1 MPTVNQ
7 GVRGTGVLT
16 TETRRSR
23 DVTPSLLQLE
33 PDAAPLTTIMA
44 RVRKRATED
53 PKFEWFEDELN
64 PRFDQLGA
72 AIADGV
78 ATSMTVDN
86 PTYFRKGDLVKI
98 ANSEVVRVTATPTA
112 NPVSIKRGVGETAA
126 SAHADNSRL
135 HILSPSAQE
144 GATRRDLLSTE
155 RVPQFNYAQIIK
167 TPYGVTNT
175 NKGTK
180 QFAGQDLDEERA
192 KKLIEHKRSIEEAIL
207 FGERHLDSSGTHP
220 QRATRGLIKFVTTN
234 VTDAGGTLTEA
245 EFEDFLRPAYR
256 YGSKQ
261 KVLFCSP
268 KVIQVINS
276 FGREKLQTF
285 SDERTY
291 GVTMTQYKN
300 AGRMVMLVEHV
311 LFTNDSLTDLTDIAG
326 YALLL
331 DMMDLELRYMR
342 GQVVMLEEDIQGND
356 EDQKIDQYLSE
367 LGIEAHLEKKHAL
380 LTGVTG

>member
-7 GVRGTGVLT
+7 GVRGTGIIG

-44 RVRKRATED
+44 KVRKRATED

-64 PRFDQLGA
+64 PRFDTLDGA
-72 AIADGV
+72 IDDSQV
-78 ATSMTVDN
+78 TMDVDN
-86 PTYFRKGDLVKI
+86 FAYFRKGDLVKVNNAEI
-98 ANSEVVRVTATPTA
+98 VRVTATPTTA
-112 NPVSIKRGVGETAA
+112 TVAIKRAVGETAGVAA
-126 SAHADNSRL
+126 SDADRL
-135 HILSPSAQE
+135 HILSPSDQE
-144 GATRRDLLSTE
+144 GAGRRDLLSTQ
-155 RVPQFNYAQIIK
+155 RVAQFNYAQIVK

-207 FGERHLDSSGTHP
+207 FGERHLDTSGTHP
-220 QRATRGLIKFVTTN
+220 QRATRGLIKTVSTN
-234 VTDAGGTLTEA
+234 ITDAGGALTEP

-261 KVLFCSP
+261 KMLFCSP

-276 FGREKLQTF
+276 YGREKLQTF
-285 SDERTY
+285 SDDRTY

-331 DMMDLELRYMR
+331 DLMDLELRYMR
-342 GQVVMLEEDIQGND
+342 GQIVMLEEDIQAND